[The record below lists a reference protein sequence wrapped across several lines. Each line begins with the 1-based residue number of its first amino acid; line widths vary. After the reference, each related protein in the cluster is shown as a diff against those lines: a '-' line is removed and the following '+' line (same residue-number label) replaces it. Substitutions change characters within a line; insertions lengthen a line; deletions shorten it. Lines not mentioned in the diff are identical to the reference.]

1 MKNNNMQLMFAG
13 LFMFAVA
20 VPALAQEKLEEEKQ
34 LDKVEADLNL
44 DAAQPEGKAAVA
56 EKIKKDFKV
65 DDARL
70 NGLRD
75 KQLKDG
81 EMAIALALAE
91 GLPGGITDENVQ
103 KVVAMRQG
111 PPVAGWGKVAKELGV
126 KLGPVLSKAK
136 KTAAEARRN
145 AKAEKVKKEK
155 REKAEK
161 TMKGEKGERGGKP
174 EKPARAEKGG
184 GKGKH

>member
-1 MKNNNMQLMFAG
+1 MKNNNMQLIFAG
-13 LFMFAVA
+13 LFMFAAA
-20 VPALAQEKLEEEKQ
+20 VPAQAQEKSAEEKQ
-34 LDKVEADLNL
+34 LDKVEADLNT
-44 DAAQPEGKAAVA
+44 DAAQPEGKAAVT

-103 KVVAMRQG
+103 TVVAMRQG

-126 KLGPVLSKAK
+126 KVGPALSKAK
-136 KTAAEARRN
+136 KTAAEARKN
-145 AKAEKVKKEK
+145 AKAEKAKKEK
-155 REKAEK
+155 KEKAEK
-161 TMKGEKGERGGKP
+161 MKAEKGGKAER
-174 EKPARAEKGG
+174 PAKAEKGG

>member
-1 MKNNNMQLMFAG
+1 MNSNNMQLIFAG
-13 LFMFAVA
+13 LFMFAAA
-20 VPALAQEKLEEEKQ
+20 VPALAQEKSAEEKQ
-34 LDKVEADLNL
+34 MDKVEADLNT
-44 DAAQPEGKAAVA
+44 DAAQPEGQAVVA
-56 EKIKKDFKV
+56 EKLKKDFKV

-111 PPVAGWGKVAKELGV
+111 PPVAGWGKVAKDLGV
-126 KLGPVLSKAK
+126 KVGPALSKAK
-136 KTAAEARRN
+136 KTAAEARKS
-145 AKAEKVKKEK
+145 AKAEKARKEK
-155 REKAEK
+155 KEKAEK
-161 TMKGEKGERGGKP
+161 MKAEKSGKAER
-174 EKPARAEKGG
+174 PAKAEKGG